1 MRRSA
6 LIALLLVVVVMIVLL
21 VLANRASAPEASSSE
36 ATQTAWAD
44 LNDRVYLLTLEPSM
58 PTPTP

>member
-1 MRRSA
+1 M
-6 LIALLLVVVVMIVLL
+6 LILGLAVLLVLL
-21 VLANRASAPEASSSE
+21 VLATRASAPEASSSA

-44 LNDRVYLLTLEPSM
+44 LNNRVYLLTLEPSL